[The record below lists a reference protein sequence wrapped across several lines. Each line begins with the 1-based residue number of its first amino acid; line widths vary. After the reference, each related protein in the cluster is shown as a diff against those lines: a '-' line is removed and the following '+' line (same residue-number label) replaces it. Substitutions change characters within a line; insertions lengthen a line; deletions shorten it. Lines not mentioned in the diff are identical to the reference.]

1 MKNPNTRYKMTLG
14 HQKRT
19 KQNHFP
25 VLQLDTN
32 NCKVLK
38 IWNCPSELT
47 AQGYSVSRIL
57 TICHGRKYCSA
68 KTAYGH
74 IWTFN
79 GNQKYAQPIKSTN
92 VIQFNKFDPVGI
104 IKQWTQKELRDA
116 GYNVC
121 NIISCCNGR
130 CKTTQGYQWKYVDPQ

>member
-38 IWNCPSELT
+38 IWNCPSELID
-47 AQGYSVSRIL
+47 QGYSVSKIL
-57 TICHGRKYCSA
+57 AICHQKSSN
-68 KTAYGH
+68 KTVYGY

-79 GNQKYAQPIKSTN
+79 GNQERIQPIKSKYVLQLDKSDHSN
-92 VIQFNKFDPVGI
+92 
-104 IKQWTQKELRDA
+104 IKQWAQKELNDA
-116 GYNVC
+116 GYHVS
-121 NIISCCNGR
+121 NIVACCIGR
-130 CKTTQGYQWKYVDPQ
+130 IKTAHGYKWTYVDPQ